1 MSLMI
6 IDQLYKDYAGQ
17 EIFRNLS
24 CSITKGERIGL
35 IGSNGTGKST
45 LLKILAGLEDC
56 SKGRLIPTTK
66 LKVGYLEQDPIFT
79 PTIKL
84 YEEMLQ
90 VFAEAIR
97 LEKKMRQLEELLNSA
112 ELNNDLERMKGYIEK
127 YGKLQEAFELAN
139 GYTYDH
145 KIRSIL
151 FGLDFSEEDL
161 HRKMITFSGG
171 ERIRVAIGKLLLLE
185 PDLLLLDEPTNHLDL
200 PAIEWLESYLSTYPG
215 TIMIISHDRIFLD
228 RVVNIIYELSQY
240 GIEIYHGNYSHH
252 LKEKKKRVILQYK
265 RYQHQQEEITKM
277 ERFITRFKAGTRST
291 QAKSVEKRLA
301 KLERIQ
307 KPQGYEKKM
316 HLPFNDIPPTGRKV
330 VTCFGVSKQFAN
342 GSPLF
347 ANLDLTIEQGE
358 RLVITGPNGSGKST
372 LLKILTGELPPDTG
386 ELQFDLGVKIGY
398 FSQHFERLNLE
409 LSIYENIYQA
419 RPMDRFQVHSL
430 AGAFLFSGEDVEKAA
445 KVLSGGEKNRLALA
459 CLIAEQPNLL
469 LLDEPTNHLD
479 LASREVLVNALM
491 DFPGTIIMISHDR
504 YLIHQVA
511 TRELRFPLEQQQ

>member
-1 MSLMI
+1 MSLI
-6 IDQLYKDYAGQ
+6 ILDQLYKDYAGQ
-17 EIFRNLS
+17 EIFQNLS

-35 IGSNGTGKST
+35 VGPNGTGKST

-56 SKGRLIPTTK
+56 SKGKLIPAAK
-66 LKVGYLEQDPIFT
+66 LQVGYLEQDPIFL
-79 PTIKL
+79 PTITL

-90 VFAEAIR
+90 VFDEAIG

-112 ELNNDLERMKGYIEK
+112 ELINDPKRMEGYVRK

-151 FGLDFSEEDL
+151 FGLDFTEEDL
-161 HRKMITFSGG
+161 HREMITFSGG
-171 ERIRVAIGKLLLLE
+171 ERIRAAIGKLLLLE

-215 TIMIISHDRIFLD
+215 TILMVSHDRIFLD
-228 RVVNIIYELSQY
+228 RVVNLIYELSQH
-240 GIEIYHGNYSHH
+240 GIEIYHGNYSHY
-252 LKEKKKRVILQYK
+252 LKEKKKRITIQYK
-265 RYQHQQEEITKM
+265 RYQHQQEEIAKM
-277 ERFITRFKAGTRST
+277 ERFVTRFKAGTRST

-301 KLERIQ
+301 KLDRIE
-307 KPQGYEKKM
+307 KPQGSEKKM
-316 HLPFNDIPPTGRKV
+316 HLPFNDIPPTGRLV
-330 VTCFGVSKQFAN
+330 VECLKVSKEFGN
-342 GSPLF
+342 EHPLF
-347 ANLDLTIEQGE
+347 TNLYLTIEQGE

-372 LLKILTGELPPDTG
+372 LLKILTEELAPDAGEIR
-386 ELQFDLGVKIGY
+386 FDPGVKIGY

-419 RPMDRFQVHSL
+419 RPMDRFQIHSL
-430 AGAFLFSGEDVEKAA
+430 AGAFLFSGEDIKKVA

-479 LASREVLVNALM
+479 LASRDVLVNALM

-511 TRELRFPLEQQQ
+511 TRELRFPLEQK